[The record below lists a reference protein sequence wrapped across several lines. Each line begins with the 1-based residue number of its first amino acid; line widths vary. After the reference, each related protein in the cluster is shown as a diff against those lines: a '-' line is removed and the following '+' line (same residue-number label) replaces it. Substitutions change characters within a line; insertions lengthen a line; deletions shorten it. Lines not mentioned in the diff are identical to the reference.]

1 MTPSK
6 ERVIIRN
13 NQVITREDKSLRIQL
28 GNKEYRLLLLNSF
41 SGYYNQKVYNYY
53 KKFDIII
60 VFLPPHSSH
69 FLQ

>member
-53 KKFDIII
+53 KKFGIII
-60 VFLPPHSSH
+60 VFLPP
-69 FLQ
+69 